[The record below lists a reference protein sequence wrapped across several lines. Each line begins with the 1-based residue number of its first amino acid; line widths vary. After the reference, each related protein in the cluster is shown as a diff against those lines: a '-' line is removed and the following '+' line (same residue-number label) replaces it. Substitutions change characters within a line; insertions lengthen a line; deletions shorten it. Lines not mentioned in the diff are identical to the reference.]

1 MKVIGIT
8 GGVGAGKSRILHFL
22 EEAFHARVFEADRAG
37 HQVMEPGTEAFREIR
52 RVFGEGILGD
62 DGGID
67 RRALGE
73 IVFSSQEKRAC
84 LNGIIHPAV
93 KKMAVEEI
101 VRAREEGE
109 TSLFVIEA
117 ALLIE
122 DRYEEI
128 CEELWYIYA
137 DREVRRE
144 RLRASR
150 GYSDEKITAVF
161 ESQLSDERFREHCRA
176 VIDNSGP
183 IEMAYRQIRDLLG
196 EAFPTTD

>member
-1 MKVIGIT
+1 
-8 GGVGAGKSRILHFL
+8 
-22 EEAFHARVFEADRAG
+22 
-37 HQVMEPGTEAFREIR
+37 
-52 RVFGEGILGD
+52 
-62 DGGID
+62 
-67 RRALGE
+67 
-73 IVFSSQEKRAC
+73 
-84 LNGIIHPAV
+84 
-93 KKMAVEEI
+93 MAVEEI

-109 TSLFVIEA
+109 TSLFLIEA

-183 IEMAYRQIRDLLG
+183 IEIAYRQIRDLLG